1 MKGVKTLA
9 QKAGLKTDVQIEK
22 EIQKV
27 IAEPTKKAKIV
38 KQEAVSVVSEPPKAA
53 IKKVKKVLMDED
65 GNILKMERKKRELT
79 DEQREVLRER
89 LAKAREVRA
98 AKRVQ

>member
-27 IAEPTKKAKIV
+27 IAVPVKKTKK
-38 KQEAVSVVSEPPKAA
+38 EPVAIIETAPKAV
-53 IKKVKKVLMDED
+53 IKKIKKVLMDED

-79 DEQREVLRER
+79 DEQRDVLRER
-89 LAKAREVRA
+89 LTKAREVRA
-98 AKRVQ
+98 LKRVQ